1 LRELYQAHRGAIYG
15 VIHCTGGGQRKA
27 LKYFPATYIRKEN
40 FLPLPPVFALLEGK
54 RPWQELFEVFNMG
67 HRIEVY
73 VEPTAAQEVIA
84 ISARYGISAQVIGE
98 ACPAERAMMEVSFAG
113 ERWVWTL
120 D

>member
-1 LRELYQAHRGAIYG
+1 
-15 VIHCTGGGQRKA
+15 
-27 LKYFPATYIRKEN
+27 
-40 FLPLPPVFALLEGK
+40 
-54 RPWQELFEVFNMG
+54 MG

-73 VEPTAAQEVIA
+73 VEPKAAQDVIA

-98 ACPAERAMMEVSFAG
+98 ARPAERAMMEVSFAG